1 MKSTLM
7 ALTLGL
13 AGSLA
18 VSTSAQEP
26 TLQSMHALHN
36 HNDHSAQEHDQH
48 QHDAMN
54 QRGDQAMGFDQNKTT
69 HHFLLAKDG
78 GSIAVSAD
86 DTTSANQIRQHL
98 QHISHAFAAGD
109 FDIPMFVH
117 DQVPPGVPVMKRLK
131 SKIQYSYEKS
141 ENGAKVVIRSG
152 NAEAVNAIHEFLRFQ
167 ITEHETG
174 DPLSIE

>member
-7 ALTLGL
+7 ALTL
-13 AGSLA
+13 ALA
-18 VSTSAQEP
+18 VSTSAQEATP
-26 TLQSMHALHN
+26 QHSTHN
-36 HNDHSAQEHDQH
+36 HKDHSAQEHDQH

-78 GSIAVSAD
+78 GSIAVSANSAE

-98 QHISHAFAAGD
+98 EHISHAFAAGD

-131 SKIQYSYEKS
+131 GKIQYSYEKS
-141 ENGAKVVIRSG
+141 DKGARVVIRSG
-152 NAEAVNAIHEFLRFQ
+152 DAEAVNAIHEFLRFQ
-167 ITEHETG
+167 INEHKTG
-174 DPLSIE
+174 DPLSIQ